1 MMTTASASKGES
13 IVPVGCGKVERP
25 LSVCRRRV
33 AVSAPGH
40 KRGDD
45 LSMALRRRVVQ
56 GSPPVGVGKVRVE
69 AEPKKKLDCLSIIGR
84 ARGVVKAVL
93 APLIRCVE
101 LRAVLNKESSHALV
115 TANKRLVKNAQSPA
129 VFVRRRARAQETRRS
144 LDVPALDRFK
154 QFVGH
159 GFNRVRDFCFR
170 LDTAAAFCL
179 NGAAPLA
186 PVRMLA
192 APAARRPKHRDG
204 GLASS

>member
-1 MMTTASASKGES
+1 M
-13 IVPVGCGKVERP
+13 PVGCGKVERP

-69 AEPKKKLDCLSIIGR
+69 AESKKKLDCLSIIGR

-154 QFVGH
+154 QLVGH
-159 GFNRVRDFCFR
+159 DFNRVRDFCFR
-170 LDTAAAFCL
+170 LIRL
-179 NGAAPLA
+179 PPLPRSSSGGAAPFRA
-186 PVRMLA
+186 GFDVRLLTQRA
-192 APAARRPKHRDG
+192 VALGRRVSVACRGRPW
-204 GLASS
+204 